1 MGINELLNE
10 LRELKNKKAEE
21 LIKRKKSI
29 NSNYEIAKL
38 DFIAIENY
46 NDSIETLRIVIE
58 ELEKLQERINK
69 TNNTN
74 I

>member
-1 MGINELLNE
+1 MRINELLNE

-21 LIKRKKSI
+21 LSKRKKRI

-38 DFIAIENY
+38 DFIGIENY

-58 ELEKLQERINK
+58 ELEKLQERIIK
-69 TNNTN
+69 RNNTN